1 MTKRKTWVLLAAVA
15 VLASGCDWLG
25 SNYKRPLPGDRVPVL
40 AIDRKLEPD
49 ERLVGHT
56 VQLPPAVDLREW
68 PQPQGLPGQLAGNVQ
83 VEGLR
88 SAWRVS
94 IGAGNSRAGRVTGVP
109 VVAGGRVFAVDAE
122 SQLTAVD
129 AATGSRLWTFDA
141 EPARDRSGGGSGG
154 GASVAGNRIYFAT
167 GYGQLIALDVE
178 RGREIWR
185 FQMSAPGRSGP
196 AIAGGRVFVS
206 TIDNQTFALDAET
219 GRRLWSHTGIAESA
233 GFVGASSPVVEGG
246 TVLVGYSSGEL
257 FALRAETGRVLWS
270 DTLSGVI
277 RTGQISGMAD
287 IRGTP
292 AIDRGMAIVSTQSG
306 RTVAIDMRSGARLWE
321 QEIGSLNQPWVA
333 GDYVFVMGVDGD
345 IACLQRRDGRV
356 VWVTALGGYTD
367 EQRKRGRI
375 VWTAPVV
382 AGGRVFV
389 ANSVSKAVAIDATT
403 GRVVQQISMPDGVE
417 VAPIAANR
425 TVYVMTDNGD
435 LVAYR

>member
-1 MTKRKTWVLLAAVA
+1 MAIPHKLLLMAAIA
-15 VLASGCDWLG
+15 VLAGGCDWLG
-25 SNYKRPLPGDRVPVL
+25 GSNKRPLPGERLPVL

-49 ERLVGHT
+49 ERLVGHQ
-56 VQLPPAVDLREW
+56 VVLPDPVDLREW
-68 PQPQGLPGQLAGNVQ
+68 PQPQGLPGAAPGNVR
-83 VEGLR
+83 VEGFR
-88 SAWRVS
+88 SAWRAS
-94 IGAGNSRAGRVTGVP
+94 IGAGNSRSGRVTGTP
-109 VVAGGRVFAVDAE
+109 VVADGRVFAVDAE
-122 SQLTAVD
+122 ARLTVLD
-129 AATGSRLWTFDA
+129 AASGARLWTFDS
-141 EPARDRSGGGSGG
+141 EPERDRSGGGSGG
-154 GASVAGNRIYFAT
+154 GASVAGNRVYFAT
-167 GYGQLIALDVE
+167 GYGQMIALDVE

-185 FQMSAPGRSGP
+185 FQMSAPARSGP
-196 AIAGGRVFVS
+196 AVAGGRLFVS
-206 TIDNQTFALDAET
+206 TVDNQTVALDAET
-219 GRRLWSHTGIAESA
+219 GRRLWSHAGITESA

-246 TVLVGYSSGEL
+246 TVVVGYSSGEL

-292 AIDRGMAIVSTQSG
+292 AVDRGMAIVSTQSG
-306 RTVAIDMRSGARLWE
+306 RTVAIDMRTGTRLWE
-321 QEIGSLNQPWVA
+321 QDIGSLNQPWVA

-356 VWVTALGGYTD
+356 VWVTALGGFTD
-367 EQRKRGRI
+367 ERRKRGRI

-389 ANSVSKAVAIDATT
+389 ANTNSKAVAVDATT
-403 GRVVQQISMPDGVE
+403 GRVVEQLSMPDGVE

-425 TVYVMTDNGD
+425 TVYVLTDNGD

>member
-1 MTKRKTWVLLAAVA
+1 MTILKTWVLLAAVGI
-15 VLASGCDWLG
+15 LASGCDWFGG
-25 SNYKRPLPGDRVPVL
+25 SPKRPLPGERIPVL

-49 ERLVGHT
+49 ERLVGHK
-56 VQLPPAVDLREW
+56 VELPAQVDVREW
-68 PQPQGLPGQLAGNVQ
+68 PQPQGLPGVTPGNVQ
-83 VEGLR
+83 IEGFR
-88 SAWRVS
+88 SAWRSS
-94 IGAGNSRAGRVTGVP
+94 IGVGNSRAGRVTGAP
-109 VVAGGRVFAVDAE
+109 VVSGGRIFAVDAE
-122 SQLTAVD
+122 SRLTALD
-129 AATGSRLWTFDA
+129 AATGSRLWTFDS
-141 EPARDRSGGGSGG
+141 EPDRDRSGGGSGG
-154 GASVAGNRIYFAT
+154 GASVAGNRVYFAT
-167 GYGQLIALDVE
+167 GYGQLIALDVA

-206 TIDNQTFALDAET
+206 TVDNQTFAVDAET
-219 GRRLWSHTGIAESA
+219 GRRVWSHAGITESA

-246 TVLVGYSSGEL
+246 TVVVGYSSGEL

-292 AIDRGMAIVSTQSG
+292 AIDRGMTIVSTQSG
-306 RTVAIDMRSGARLWE
+306 RTVAIDIRSGTRLWE
-321 QEIGSLNQPWVA
+321 QEIGSLNQPWIA

-356 VWVTALGGYTD
+356 VWVTALGGFAD
-367 EQRKRGRI
+367 ERRKRGRI

-389 ANSVSKAVAIDATT
+389 ANTISKAVVIDATT
-403 GRVVQQISMPDGVE
+403 GRVVQHISTSDGVE
-417 VAPIAANR
+417 VAPVAANR
-425 TVYVMTDNGD
+425 TVYVVTDNGD